1 METGALIE
9 ELDIKDLQEYLEVV
23 KNENIK
29 IVFENLLRESRN
41 HFRAFNRQLEKSGVE
56 YTPVYITRAE
66 YDQIVSSQNETG
78 NQQRR
83 GRQYRGG
90 R

>member
-41 HFRAFNRQLEKSGVE
+41 HLRAFNRQLDNLGVE
-56 YTPVYITRAE
+56 YTPVYITQEE
-66 YDQIVSSQNETG
+66 YDQIVSTPNETG
-78 NQQRR
+78 NQQRK

>member
-41 HFRAFNRQLEKSGVE
+41 HLRAFNRQLEKSGVDILLF
-56 YTPVYITRAE
+56 TLPGR

-78 NQQRR
+78 NQQRKAI
-83 GRQYRGG
+83 QGG

>member
-41 HFRAFNRQLEKSGVE
+41 HLRAFNRQLEKSGVE
-56 YTPVYITRAE
+56 YTSVYITRAE

-83 GRQYRGG
+83 GKQYRGG